1 MFTGT
6 AKVCIHLQGTV
17 TLKDKRRIV
26 KSLIER
32 LKSRFNVSAAEID
45 RLDNKQIAVI
55 GIAVVSNDHTFTV
68 SQLDTIMN
76 FIYNDGRFYVGDVK
90 TDVFAFDEI

>member
-6 AKVCIHLQGTV
+6 AKICIHLQGIT

-32 LKSRFNVSAAEID
+32 LKSRFNISAAEID
-45 RLDNKQIAVI
+45 RLDNKRMAVI
-55 GIAVVSNDHTFTV
+55 GFAVVSNDRTFTV
-68 SQLDTIMN
+68 SQLDTIMH

-90 TDVFAFDEI
+90 TDVFSFDET

>member
-6 AKVCIHLQGTV
+6 AKVCIHLQGV
-17 TLKDKRRIV
+17 ETLKDKRRIV

-45 RLDNKQIAVI
+45 RLDNRQMAVI
-55 GIAVVSNDHTFTV
+55 GFAVVSNDRTFTV

>member
-6 AKVCIHLQGTV
+6 ARICLHLQGTD

-26 KSLIER
+26 KSVIGR

-45 RLDNKQIAVI
+45 RLDNKRMAVI
-55 GIAVVSNDHTFTV
+55 GIAVVSNDRTFTI
-68 SQLDTIMN
+68 SQLETVKN

-90 TDVFAFDEI
+90 TEVSAFEED

>member
-6 AKVCIHLQGTV
+6 AKICIHLQGTD

-26 KSLIER
+26 KSVIER

-45 RLDNKQIAVI
+45 RLDNKRMAVI
-55 GIAVVSNDHTFTV
+55 GIAVVSNDKTFTI
-68 SQLDTIMN
+68 SQMESIKN
-76 FIYNDGRFYVGDVK
+76 FIYNDGRFFVGDIK
-90 TDVFAFDEI
+90 TDVFAFEEV

>member
-6 AKVCIHLQGTV
+6 AKICIHLQGVQTI
-17 TLKDKRRIV
+17 KDKRRVV

-90 TDVFAFDEI
+90 TDVFAFEEV

>member
-6 AKVCIHLQGTV
+6 AKICIHLQGVQTI
-17 TLKDKRRIV
+17 KDKRRVV

-45 RLDNKQIAVI
+45 RLDNKQMAVI
-55 GIAVVSNDHTFTV
+55 GFAVVSNDRTFTV

-90 TDVFAFDEI
+90 TDVFAFEEI

>member
-6 AKVCIHLQGTV
+6 AKICIHLQGTD

-26 KSLIER
+26 KSVIER

-45 RLDNKQIAVI
+45 RLDNKRMAVI
-55 GIAVVSNDHTFTV
+55 GIAVVSNDRTFTV
-68 SQLDTIMN
+68 SQLETIMN
-76 FIYNDGRFYVGDVK
+76 FINNDGRFYVGDVK
-90 TDVFAFDEI
+90 TDVFAFEEI

>member
-6 AKVCIHLQGTV
+6 AKVCLHLQGIISI
-17 TLKDKRRIV
+17 KDKRRIV
-26 KSLIER
+26 KSVIER

-45 RLDNKQIAVI
+45 RLDNKRMAVI
-55 GIAVVSNDHTFTV
+55 GFAVVSNDRTFTV
-68 SQLDTIMN
+68 SQLETIMN

-90 TDVFAFDEI
+90 REIVAFEE

>member
-6 AKVCIHLQGTV
+6 AKICIHLEGGL

-26 KSLIER
+26 KSVIER

-45 RLDNKQIAVI
+45 RLDNKRMAVI
-55 GIAVVSNDHTFTV
+55 GLAVVSNDRTFTV
-68 SQLDTIMN
+68 SQIDTIMN

-90 TDVFAFDEI
+90 TDVFSFDEN